1 MAQHLPAEDNL
12 DKESRKRL
20 EKLESQW
27 SEPCDARWLKE
38 LTLPD
43 LKLLLE
49 HFTPL
54 QDLIRALVATPARA
68 SPSALAHETAS
79 LRDQASAAQA
89 AQDSAEAALAS
100 TQAEL
105 AQAYERCR
113 AAEHD
118 LSQCTTKVQELLQK
132 NRLQQQ
138 TIQQLEQQ
146 CQQLEQQCQQL
157 QNTLSAAQAQLA
169 RSGTAPAELALL
181 RQDTALAQALGL
193 EPLPG
198 DDTQA
203 LIQTVAVL
211 SQRDNLERLWSALK
225 DRCEANKRPA
235 TAGEHALLQ
244 AALDWHNHNW
254 RTRPYRLIEA
264 PPASAYHFE
273 YHQRSRHA
281 STGETISAQHLPGIA
296 DGSGRALC
304 KALVN
309 TQ

>member
-1 MAQHLPAEDNL
+1 MAQHLPAEDSL
-12 DKESRKRL
+12 DKKSRERL
-20 EKLESQW
+20 EKLEPQW
-27 SEPCDARWLKE
+27 SASCDAMFLKG

-54 QDLIRALVATPARA
+54 QDLIRALVATPAGA

-105 AQAYERCR
+105 AQAHERCR
-113 AAEHD
+113 AAERD
-118 LSQCTTKVQELLQK
+118 LSQCTTKVQELVEQ
-132 NRLQQQ
+132 NRLQKQ
-138 TIQQLEQQ
+138 TVQQLE
-146 CQQLEQQCQQL
+146 EQRQQL
-157 QNTLSAAQAQLA
+157 QNDLSAAQAQLA
-169 RSGTAPAELALL
+169 RSGSAPAELALL

-211 SQRDNLERLWSALK
+211 SQRDNLERLWNALK

-264 PPASAYHFE
+264 PPASAYHFDH
-273 YHQRSRHA
+273 HQRSRHA

-296 DGSGRALC
+296 DGSGRLLC
-304 KALVN
+304 KALVH

>member
-1 MAQHLPAEDNL
+1 MTQHLPAEDNL

-54 QDLIRALVATPARA
+54 QDLIRALVATPAGA

-105 AQAYERCR
+105 AQAHERCR
-113 AAEHD
+113 AAERD
-118 LSQCTTKVQELLQK
+118 LSQCTAKVQDLLQK

-138 TIQQLEQQ
+138 TM
-146 CQQLEQQCQQL
+146 QQLEQQCQQL
-157 QNTLSAAQAQLA
+157 QNALSAAQAQLA
-169 RSGTAPAELALL
+169 RSGSAPAELALL
-181 RQDTALAQALGL
+181 RQDTTLAQALGL
-193 EPLPG
+193 EPLPS

-235 TAGEHALLQ
+235 SAGEHALLQ

-254 RTRPYRLIEA
+254 RTRPFRLIEA
-264 PPASAYHFE
+264 PPASTYHFE

>member
-1 MAQHLPAEDNL
+1 MAQHLPAEDSL
-12 DKESRKRL
+12 DKKSRERL
-20 EKLESQW
+20 EKLEPQW
-27 SEPCDARWLKE
+27 SASCDAMFLKG

-54 QDLIRALVATPARA
+54 QDLIRTLVATPAGA
-68 SPSALAHETAS
+68 SPSALAHEAAS

-105 AQAYERCR
+105 AQAHERCR
-113 AAEHD
+113 AAERD
-118 LSQCTTKVQELLQK
+118 LSQCTTKVQELRQK
-132 NRLQQQ
+132 NRQQQQ
-138 TIQQLEQQ
+138 TVQH
-146 CQQLEQQCQQL
+146 LEQQCQQL
-157 QNTLSAAQAQLA
+157 QNDLSAAQAQLA
-169 RSGTAPAELALL
+169 RSGSAPAELALL

-193 EPLPG
+193 EPLPS

-235 TAGEHALLQ
+235 TAGEQALLQ

-264 PPASAYHFE
+264 PPASAYHFDH
-273 YHQRSRHA
+273 HQRSRHA

-296 DGSGRALC
+296 DGSGRLLC
-304 KALVN
+304 KALVH

>member
-1 MAQHLPAEDNL
+1 MNQKEL
-12 DKESRKRL
+12 DKDSRKRL
-20 EKLESQW
+20 DKLADEWDKAPSGF
-27 SEPCDARWLKE
+27 SFVPA
-38 LTLPD
+38 D
-43 LKLLLE
+43 LRLLLE
-49 HFTPL
+49 HHVPL
-54 QDLIRALVATPARA
+54 QDLIRALVATPAGA

-105 AQAYERCR
+105 AQAHERCR
-113 AAEHD
+113 AAERD
-118 LSQCTTKVQELLQK
+118 LSQCTAKVQDLLQK

-138 TIQQLEQQ
+138 TM
-146 CQQLEQQCQQL
+146 QQLEQQCQQL
-157 QNTLSAAQAQLA
+157 QNALSAAQAQLA
-169 RSGTAPAELALL
+169 RSGSAPAELALL

-193 EPLPG
+193 EPLPS

-211 SQRDNLERLWSALK
+211 SQRDNLERLWGALK
-225 DRCEANKRPA
+225 DRCEAEKRPA

-244 AALDWHNHNW
+244 AALDWHNRNW
-254 RTRPYRLIEA
+254 PTRPYRLIEA
-264 PPASAYHFE
+264 APASAYHFE

-281 STGETISAQHLPGIA
+281 NTGETISAQHLPGIA
-296 DGSGRALC
+296 DGSGRPLC
-304 KALVN
+304 KALVH

>member
-1 MAQHLPAEDNL
+1 MAKHDSLNKKNHE
-12 DKESRKRL
+12 RL
-20 EKLESQW
+20 EKL
-27 SEPCDARWLKE
+27 SEDWDKQSCGTFSGLSAF
-38 LTLPD
+38 D

-54 QDLIRALVATPARA
+54 QDLIRALVATPEGT

-79 LRDQASAAQA
+79 LRDQASAAQT
-89 AQDSAEAALAS
+89 AQEHAEAALAS
-100 TQAEL
+100 AQTEL
-105 AQAYERCR
+105 AQAHERCR

-118 LSQCTTKVQELLQK
+118 LSQCTAKVQDLLQK

-146 CQQLEQQCQQL
+146 RQQL

-169 RSGTAPAELALL
+169 RSGSTPAELALL

-211 SQRDNLERLWSALK
+211 SQRDNLERLWSTLK
-225 DRCEANKRPA
+225 DRCEADKRPA
-235 TAGEHALLQ
+235 SAGEHALLQ
-244 AALDWHNHNW
+244 AALAWHNHNW
-254 RTRPYRLIEA
+254 RTKPYRLIEA
-264 PPASAYHFE
+264 APASAYHFDQ
-273 YHQRSRHA
+273 HQRSRHA

-296 DGSGRALC
+296 DGSGHPLC
-304 KALVN
+304 KALVH

>member
-1 MAQHLPAEDNL
+1 MAKHLPAEDSL
-12 DKESRKRL
+12 DKKSRERL

-27 SEPCDARWLKE
+27 SEPCDAMFLKA
-38 LTLPD
+38 LTPPD

-49 HFTPL
+49 HCTPL
-54 QDLIRALVATPARA
+54 QDLIRALVATPEGT

-79 LRDQASAAQA
+79 LRDQASAAQT
-89 AQDSAEAALAS
+89 AQEHAEAALAS
-100 TQAEL
+100 AQTEL
-105 AQAYERCR
+105 AQAHERCR
-113 AAEHD
+113 AAERD
-118 LSQCTTKVQELLQK
+118 LSQCTAKVQDLLQQ

-138 TIQQLEQQ
+138 TMQQLEQQ
-146 CQQLEQQCQQL
+146 RQQL

-169 RSGTAPAELALL
+169 RSGSAPAELALL

-225 DRCEANKRPA
+225 DRCEADKRPA
-235 TAGEHALLQ
+235 SAGEHALLQ
-244 AALDWHNHNW
+244 AALAWHNHNW
-254 RTRPYRLIEA
+254 RTKPYRLIEA
-264 PPASAYHFE
+264 PPASAYHFDQ
-273 YHQRSRHA
+273 HQRSRHA

-296 DGSGRALC
+296 DGSGHPLC
-304 KALVN
+304 KALVH

>member
-1 MAQHLPAEDNL
+1 MAKHQIAKDSL
-12 DKESRKRL
+12 DKKSRERL
-20 EKLESQW
+20 EKLEPQW
-27 SEPCDARWLKE
+27 SAPCDEGWSVDK

-54 QDLIRALVATPARA
+54 QDLIHALVATPAGA
-68 SPSALAHETAS
+68 SPGALAHETAS
-79 LRDQASAAQA
+79 LRDQASAAQT

-105 AQAYERCR
+105 AQAHERCR
-113 AAEHD
+113 AAERD
-118 LSQCTTKVQELLQK
+118 LSQCTAKVQDLLQK

-138 TIQQLEQQ
+138 TM
-146 CQQLEQQCQQL
+146 QQLEQQCQQL
-157 QNTLSAAQAQLA
+157 QNALSAAQAQLA
-169 RSGTAPAELALL
+169 RSGSAPAELALL

-193 EPLPG
+193 EPLPS

-225 DRCEANKRPA
+225 DRCEAEKRPA

-264 PPASAYHFE
+264 PPASTYHFD
-273 YHQRSRHA
+273 HHLRSRHA

-296 DGSGRALC
+296 DGSGRPLC
-304 KALVN
+304 KALVH

>member
-1 MAQHLPAEDNL
+1 MTQHLPDEDNL

-27 SEPCDARWLKE
+27 SEPYDAMLLKG
-38 LTLPD
+38 LTLPE

-54 QDLIRALVATPARA
+54 QDLIRALVATPAGA
-68 SPSALAHETAS
+68 SPGALAHETAS
-79 LRDQASAAQA
+79 LRDQASA

-105 AQAYERCR
+105 AQAHERCR
-113 AAEHD
+113 AAERD
-118 LSQCTTKVQELLQK
+118 LSQCTTKVQELVEQ
-132 NRLQQQ
+132 NRLQKQ
-138 TIQQLEQQ
+138 TV
-146 CQQLEQQCQQL
+146 QQLEQQCQQL
-157 QNTLSAAQAQLA
+157 QNALSAAQAQLA
-169 RSGTAPAELALL
+169 RSGSAPAELALL

-211 SQRDNLERLWSALK
+211 SQRDNLERLWGALK
-225 DRCEANKRPA
+225 DRCEAEKRPA

-264 PPASAYHFE
+264 PPASTYHFDH
-273 YHQRSRHA
+273 HQRSRHA

-296 DGSGRALC
+296 DGSGRPLC
-304 KALVN
+304 KALVH

>member
-1 MAQHLPAEDNL
+1 MTQHLPAEDNL

-27 SEPCDARWLKE
+27 SEPCDAMFLKE
-38 LTLPD
+38 LKLPD

-54 QDLIRALVATPARA
+54 QDLIRALVATPAGA

-105 AQAYERCR
+105 AQAHERCR
-113 AAEHD
+113 AAERD
-118 LSQCTTKVQELLQK
+118 LSQCTAKVQELVQQ

-138 TIQQLEQQ
+138 TMQQLEQQ
-146 CQQLEQQCQQL
+146 RQQL

-169 RSGTAPAELALL
+169 RSGSAPAELALL

-211 SQRDNLERLWSALK
+211 SQRDNLERLWSTLK
-225 DRCEANKRPA
+225 DRCEADKRPA
-235 TAGEHALLQ
+235 SAGEHALLQ
-244 AALDWHNHNW
+244 AALAWHNHNW
-254 RTRPYRLIEA
+254 RTKPYRLIEA
-264 PPASAYHFE
+264 APASAYHFDQ
-273 YHQRSRHA
+273 HQRSRHA

-296 DGSGRALC
+296 DGSGHPLC
-304 KALVN
+304 KALVH

>member
-1 MAQHLPAEDNL
+1 MAKHLPAEDSL
-12 DKESRKRL
+12 DKPSRKRL
-20 EKLESQW
+20 EKMEAQW
-27 SEPCDARWLKE
+27 SESCEAWGLEK

-54 QDLIRALVATPARA
+54 QDLIRALVATPAGT

-105 AQAYERCR
+105 AQAHERCR

-118 LSQCTTKVQELLQK
+118 LSQCTTKVQELRQK
-132 NRLQQQ
+132 NRQQQQ
-138 TIQQLEQQ
+138 TVQH
-146 CQQLEQQCQQL
+146 LEQQCQQL
-157 QNTLSAAQAQLA
+157 QNDLSAAQAQLA
-169 RSGTAPAELALL
+169 RSGSAPAELALL

-211 SQRDNLERLWSALK
+211 SQRDNLERLWGALK

-235 TAGEHALLQ
+235 SAGEHALLQ

-264 PPASAYHFE
+264 TPASAYHFDQ
-273 YHQRSRHA
+273 HQRSRHA

-296 DGSGRALC
+296 DGSGRPLC
-304 KALVN
+304 KALVH

>member
-1 MAQHLPAEDNL
+1 MTQHLPAKDNL

-27 SEPCDARWLKE
+27 SEPCDAMLLKG

-54 QDLIRALVATPARA
+54 QDLIRALVATPAGT
-68 SPSALAHETAS
+68 SPS
-79 LRDQASAAQA
+79 
-89 AQDSAEAALAS
+89 ALAS

-105 AQAYERCR
+105 AQAHERCS
-113 AAEHD
+113 AAKHD
-118 LSQCTTKVQELLQK
+118 LNQCTTKVQELVEQ

-138 TIQQLEQQ
+138 TMQQLE
-146 CQQLEQQCQQL
+146 EQCQQL

-169 RSGTAPAELALL
+169 RSGSAPAELALL

-211 SQRDNLERLWSALK
+211 SQRDNLERLWNALK

-264 PPASAYHFE
+264 PPASTYHFD
-273 YHQRSRHA
+273 HHLRSRHA

-296 DGSGRALC
+296 DGSGRPLC
-304 KALVN
+304 KALVH

>member
-1 MAQHLPAEDNL
+1 M
-12 DKESRKRL
+12 
-20 EKLESQW
+20 
-27 SEPCDARWLKE
+27 
-38 LTLPD
+38 
-43 LKLLLE
+43 
-49 HFTPL
+49 
-54 QDLIRALVATPARA
+54 
-68 SPSALAHETAS
+68 
-79 LRDQASAAQA
+79 
-89 AQDSAEAALAS
+89 
-100 TQAEL
+100 
-105 AQAYERCR
+105 
-113 AAEHD
+113 
-118 LSQCTTKVQELLQK
+118 QELVEQ

-138 TIQQLEQQ
+138 TMQQLEQQ
-146 CQQLEQQCQQL
+146 RQQL

-169 RSGTAPAELALL
+169 RSGSAPAELALL

-211 SQRDNLERLWSALK
+211 SQRDNLERLWNALK

-264 PPASAYHFE
+264 PPASAYHFDH
-273 YHQRSRHA
+273 HQRSRHA

-296 DGSGRALC
+296 DGSGRLLC
-304 KALVN
+304 KALVH

>member
-1 MAQHLPAEDNL
+1 MAKHLPAEDSL
-12 DKESRKRL
+12 DKPSRKRL
-20 EKLESQW
+20 EKIGPQW
-27 SEPCDARWLKE
+27 SEPCEGWSVDK

-54 QDLIRALVATPARA
+54 QDLIRALVATPAGA

-105 AQAYERCR
+105 AQAHERCR
-113 AAEHD
+113 AAERD
-118 LSQCTTKVQELLQK
+118 LSQCTAKVQDLLQK

-138 TIQQLEQQ
+138 TM
-146 CQQLEQQCQQL
+146 QQLEQQCQQL
-157 QNTLSAAQAQLA
+157 QNALSAAQAQLA
-169 RSGTAPAELALL
+169 RSGSAPAELALL
-181 RQDTALAQALGL
+181 RQDTTLAQALGL
-193 EPLPG
+193 EPLPS

-235 TAGEHALLQ
+235 TAGEQALLQ

-254 RTRPYRLIEA
+254 RTRPFRLIEA
-264 PPASAYHFE
+264 TPASAYHFE

-304 KALVN
+304 KALVH

>member
-1 MAQHLPAEDNL
+1 MTQHLPDEDNL

-27 SEPCDARWLKE
+27 SEPYDAMLLKG
-38 LTLPD
+38 LTLPE

-54 QDLIRALVATPARA
+54 QDLIRALVATPAGA
-68 SPSALAHETAS
+68 SPGALAHETAS
-79 LRDQASAAQA
+79 LRDQASA

-105 AQAYERCR
+105 AQAHERCR
-113 AAEHD
+113 AAKHD
-118 LSQCTTKVQELLQK
+118 LNQCTTKVQELVEQ
-132 NRLQQQ
+132 NRLQKQ
-138 TIQQLEQQ
+138 TV
-146 CQQLEQQCQQL
+146 QQLEQQCQQL
-157 QNTLSAAQAQLA
+157 QNDLSAAQAQLA
-169 RSGTAPAELALL
+169 RSGSAPAELALL

-211 SQRDNLERLWSALK
+211 SQRDNLERLWNALK

-264 PPASAYHFE
+264 PPASTYHFDH
-273 YHQRSRHA
+273 HQRSRHA

-296 DGSGRALC
+296 DGSGRPLC
-304 KALVN
+304 KALVH

>member
-1 MAQHLPAEDNL
+1 MTQHLPAEDNL

-54 QDLIRALVATPARA
+54 QDLIRALVATPAGT

-113 AAEHD
+113 AAERD
-118 LSQCTTKVQELLQK
+118 LSQCTAKVQELVQQ

-138 TIQQLEQQ
+138 TM
-146 CQQLEQQCQQL
+146 QQLEQQCQQL

-169 RSGTAPAELALL
+169 RSGSAPAELALL

-193 EPLPG
+193 EPLPS

-235 TAGEHALLQ
+235 TAGEQALLQ

-254 RTRPYRLIEA
+254 RTRPFRLIEA
-264 PPASAYHFE
+264 TPASAYHFE

-296 DGSGRALC
+296 DGSDRPLC